1 MIGGKRSHY
10 KYLQS
15 KKFFLGHK
23 ERMNQQGH
31 YTIKLMFLN
40 QHYKKRFIIKTIS
53 TNSISSKNVFKA
65 GKLSNK
71 IDTWCSITYDKN

>member
-10 KYLQS
+10 EYLQS

-53 TNSISSKNVFKA
+53 TNSISSKMYL
-65 GKLSNK
+65 KLGNSVTK
-71 IDTWCSITYDKN
+71 LIHGVP